1 MKKYLLTLCF
11 FTSIHF
17 AFAQKQAS
25 IWYFGNTVGL
35 DFNQVP
41 PQPLNNATISSVEG
55 SSTVS
60 DKNGRLLF
68 YTNGVNINNRQHTV
82 MKNGGALA
90 GSISSTN
97 NTVVVPFPGDDSVY
111 YLFTVGAANESVQQ
125 FQYNIINMRGDGGL
139 GEVEPGGMN
148 ALIEDKVFEKL
159 AAIKHCNNKDTWIIV
174 HKWNSDE
181 YHAYLLTAAGLSS
194 TPVISNTGFVTG
206 GQELNALG
214 VLKFS
219 TNGKKVA
226 ALHSFENDIVELMD
240 FDNTTGKFTNPILF
254 RPTVTQVSI
263 GVYGAEFSPDGKL
276 LYVTSNNYSTDV
288 STLYQFD
295 ITSNDAVTIAASAQ
309 IVYEDTRYL
318 AGALQIAPD
327 QKIYMA
333 MWNER
338 SVSVIDNPNTFGTG
352 CNFIHNKIFLGPSV
366 QYGLPTFVQSIF
378 DTVSN
383 PYDFTRLPVSCS
395 EKNVSFKINRLNGID
410 SVKWYFGDM
419 GQSQA
424 LQPAHTYATPGFFDV
439 KLIVYKID
447 CSGLNDTI
455 VRKIWIAGTD
465 KFLRN
470 DTSSC
475 SVFSLQI
482 GVEEIYGV
490 NYLWNTGSTSNKIT
504 TNGFGDYWLEL
515 EQNGCKL
522 RDTIKVSPEP
532 TPVADLGKD
541 TSICKY
547 RPVTLRTQSSNY
559 DSYLWSTGQTT
570 PAIQVNQVG
579 TYYVTVTKNSCTA
592 ADTIQVV
599 PGDCDVYIPSAF
611 TPNDDNLNET
621 FGVIDNVALQYFSLE
636 IYSKWGELIFKSN
649 DVTRKWDG
657 TFKGKKMPNGNY
669 LWMLNYTNIRGRK
682 FYEQGTV
689 MLIR

>member
-1 MKKYLLTLCF
+1 MKKYLLTICF
-11 FTSIHF
+11 FFSINVS
-17 AFAQKQAS
+17 FAQKQAS

-41 PQPLNNATISSVEG
+41 PQPLSNATISSIEG
-55 SSTVS
+55 SATVS

-68 YTNGVNINNRQHTV
+68 YTNGVNINNRQHAI

-90 GSISSTN
+90 GSTSSTN

-111 YLFTVGAANESVQQ
+111 YLFTVGAANETVQQ

-139 GEVEPGGMN
+139 GEVDPGGMN
-148 ALIEDKVFEKL
+148 AFIEDKTLEKL

-181 YHAYLLTAAGLSS
+181 YHAYLLTAAGLNP
-194 TPVISNTGFVTG
+194 TPVISNTGFFTG

-219 TNGKKVA
+219 TNGKKLA

-240 FDNTTGKFTNPILF
+240 FDNTTGKLTNPILF
-254 RPTVTQVSI
+254 RPTTTPVSI

-276 LYVTSNNYSTDV
+276 LYVTSNNYLTDI

-295 ITSNDAVTIAASAQ
+295 ITSNDAATIAASAQ
-309 IVYEDTRYL
+309 IIYQDPRFL

-338 SVSVIDNPNTFGTG
+338 SISVIDNPNTFGTG

-383 PYDFTRLPVSCS
+383 PYDFTRLPVSCT
-395 EKNVSFKINRLNGID
+395 ERNVSFKINRLNGID

-424 LQPAHTYATPGFFDV
+424 LQPVHSYATPGFFDV

-455 VRKIWIAGTD
+455 VRKIWIADTD

-490 NYLWNTGSTSNKIT
+490 NYLWNNGSTSNKIT

-515 EQNGCKL
+515 EQNGCKI

-547 RPVTLRTQSSNY
+547 RPVVLRTQSSNY

-570 PAIQVNQVG
+570 PSIQVNQVG
-579 TYYVTVTKNSCTA
+579 TYYVTVSKNSCTA
-592 ADTIQVV
+592 SDTIQVL

-649 DVTRKWDG
+649 DVTKKWDG
-657 TFKGKKMPNGNY
+657 TFKGQKMPIGNY